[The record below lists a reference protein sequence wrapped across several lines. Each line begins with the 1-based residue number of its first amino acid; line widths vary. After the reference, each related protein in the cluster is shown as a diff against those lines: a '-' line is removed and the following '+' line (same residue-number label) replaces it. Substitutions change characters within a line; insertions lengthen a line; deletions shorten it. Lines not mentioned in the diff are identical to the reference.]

1 MAGDQAL
8 SRREQAVA
16 RSLFTAR
23 ARAENRLQRFLDAA
37 LELMNEGESGRD
49 FTVHEV
55 VERSGQSLRLFY
67 QYFGGKHELLLAL
80 FEESVRST
88 AEFLQRQDR
97 RGDRPARAHPPLR
110 DRVLPA
116 LPSSAPGR
124 ALVQPLATAWVM
136 VDFAQ
141 QLLTSHPTEAALAF
155 DPLVSLFGEVL
166 DEAEAAGCI
175 RPGLRRS
182 PIAGMVLEAIMF
194 NAFSTTIGGTSART
208 VDPDPAE
215 ELWEFILHGVGST
228 KTTGRRLA
236 LHRPVAAGSRRPGRR
251 PGRTDQAFGLGPRR
265 LPSPPQEVVSRPT
278 TAWATSSASRSGSS
292 LPSSAKGTTRSV
304 ASRALVDGCG
314 GRPGPAPGSPRSTGR
329 RGWWRRSPR
338 RPPGTGPPPP
348 SSEPGPPAVASLAI

>member
-1 MAGDQAL
+1 MTEHDIEVEEPAVGEPAM

-88 AEFLQRQDR
+88 AEFLREKIDEETDPLER
-97 RGDRPARAHPPLR
+97 IHRFVVEYYGLCRPPL
-110 DRVLPA
+110 PG
-116 LPSSAPGR
+116 APDK
-124 ALVQPLATAWVM
+124 PLSTTWVM

-155 DPLVSLFGEVL
+155 APLVSLFGEVL
-166 DEAEAAGCI
+166 EDAEAAGCI
-175 RPGLRRS
+175 RSGLRRS
-182 PIAGMVLEAIMF
+182 PIAGMVLEAVMF
-194 NAFSTTIGGTSART
+194 NAFSTTIGGTSVRT

-215 ELWEFILHGVGST
+215 ELWEFILHGVGS
-228 KTTGRRLA
+228 RVPDPIA
-236 LHRPVAAGSRRPGRR
+236 E
-251 PGRTDQAFGLGPRR
+251 PR
-265 LPSPPQEVVSRPT
+265 
-278 TAWATSSASRSGSS
+278 
-292 LPSSAKGTTRSV
+292 
-304 ASRALVDGCG
+304 
-314 GRPGPAPGSPRSTGR
+314 
-329 RGWWRRSPR
+329 
-338 RPPGTGPPPP
+338 
-348 SSEPGPPAVASLAI
+348 